1 MNADLSAVAVA
12 APTTTVSA
20 NVLQMARFF
29 ARGVPADDA
38 TCVRMMREVQKC
50 RGGPSGDL
58 TFRISE
64 KFSVVLVVMPGY
76 VVQDLKMDHESDL
89 ECDAYGEKDEAL
101 VAEFHENAGS
111 SGHRRLD
118 TLRAL
123 ATPDGCR
130 QFVRDV
136 RAVARTLREKGLC
149 PKCTDQAMAS
159 MRLPHASYCGKCCWE
174 VALLGDEQ

>member
-38 TCVRMMREVQKC
+38 TCVRMMREVRKC
-50 RGGPSGDL
+50 SGDL
-58 TFRISE
+58 TFRILE
-64 KFSVVLVVMPGY
+64 KFSVDLAVMPDG
-76 VVQDLKMDHESDL
+76 VVQDLATDHESDL

-118 TLRAL
+118 TLRAR